1 MKDETETLRE
11 CLEGWDG
18 NVDGE
23 ELAALGSYEGDCGGC
38 GGSSEAMADEPE
50 ASKGSISIAVAEAA
64 QRDTELGLE
73 LFSCLCSLWF
83 LARPYYM
90 GDSSSLS
97 TNGRPV

>member
-38 GGSSEAMADEPE
+38 GDSSEAMAGEPE
-50 ASKGSISIAVAEAA
+50 APKESILMAVAEA
-64 QRDTELGLE
+64 GLE
-73 LFSCLCSLWF
+73 LIFLSLLLWF
-83 LARPYYM
+83 WHGPM

>member
-23 ELAALGSYEGDCGGC
+23 ELAALGSYEGDCDGC
-38 GGSSEAMADEPE
+38 GDSSEAMADEPE
-50 ASKGSISIAVAEAA
+50 APKGSISIAVAAA
-64 QRDTELGLE
+64 ARRDTELGLE
-73 LFSCLCSLWF
+73 LFSCSQLLWCWHG
-83 LARPYYM
+83 PTVW
-90 GDSSSLS
+90 GGSGSVS